1 MVGKDEGA
9 SVARSNTT
17 ESAGTNRTP
26 IVAESVLVEAAQ
38 RFLENGYHRTRMQD
52 IAETFGVT
60 HAALYYHFQNKQDI
74 LAQINIRAIEGLLE
88 GVGEVPSEGHSPA
101 DRFLAL
107 IRRHMQ
113 YVAQNPALVATFL
126 EHDLE
131 IPEAEYRE
139 ITKLRKQ
146 YTDILANLYDEAA
159 RDGDVPAINPT
170 VAVSLLLG
178 ACNWIYRWYTPGGE
192 ITVDELVDQGMALL
206 GRIQE

>member
-1 MVGKDEGA
+1 
-9 SVARSNTT
+9 VARNSTT
-17 ESAGTNRTP
+17 GSTDVSRTP
-26 IVAESVLVEAAQ
+26 IVAESVLDEAAQ

-74 LAQINIRAIEGLLE
+74 LAQINKRAIQDLLD
-88 GVGEVPSEGHSPA
+88 GVEEVPSEGHSPT
-101 DRFLAL
+101 DRFFAL
-107 IRRHMQ
+107 IRRHME

-131 IPEAEYRE
+131 IPEVEYRE

-159 RDGDVPAINPT
+159 RQGDVPAINPT

-178 ACNWIYRWYTPGGE
+178 ACNWIYRWYTPGGGL
-192 ITVDELVDQGMALL
+192 TVDELIDQGMSLL
-206 GRIQE
+206 GKIRE